1 MDEPIGS
8 LYRYQQDS
16 SLNIYNY
23 GYEENFEETF
33 HDVWE
38 NCVVESIQSIYSS
51 VNRLILLNVVFGL
64 LTSLELPEAL
74 FHSLSSSFGIYM
86 LLTTV
91 QSNTGLIVVFA
102 SVLLSYAIVKYY
114 RFSILRGHFEQDI
127 SNLKNRIHVPVV
139 QYALIAT
146 FLLFQHVFLEKE
158 TWLEIRGIM
167 MIFSM
172 KLISTVADLPLQNFP
187 NFIQYCGYM
196 FCGGN
201 VLFGPWISYEH
212 YLMQAKFP
220 TKKNVYWLCGVIKS
234 TLLCLFFLTVSNCW
248 LNYLIS
254 ENAVILLRSY
264 KEALSFRAGHYFIC
278 YLSETTMLAA
288 GWKNPNFHFDE
299 KYWHFPITDFM
310 SIEFPTSLALV
321 VINWNKPMH
330 EFLKKYVYRKW
341 LRAGRFLAFLLTFII
356 SSLFH
361 GFELKVSTVLI
372 SLGIF
377 SYLQMALRD
386 YIAQAFD
393 ICVRV
398 RSCNSCQHQ
407 IKRDNIVCRLCL
419 LVFSIFS
426 VLHLIFVGVIMDES
440 TDQVGI
446 YRKWQDLNFF
456 SLWIMF
462 INFIIIK

>member
-64 LTSLELPEAL
+64 LTSLVY
-74 FHSLSSSFGIYM
+74 FRTSRSTVSQSLIIIWDIYAANNSS
-86 LLTTV
+86 
-91 QSNTGLIVVFA
+91 
-102 SVLLSYAIVKYY
+102 VKY
-114 RFSILRGHFEQDI
+114 S
-127 SNLKNRIHVPVV
+127 
-139 QYALIAT
+139 
-146 FLLFQHVFLEKE
+146 QHVFLEKE